1 MTNFV
6 QLMSAI
12 SAFGAAALWLYAS
25 RIKTPESF
33 PISIPSMH
41 IYSDTVVGSQVG
53 GSTNGSTA
61 ELDALADD
69 LREQSRWNSYAAGC
83 AAVSAACQSVLY
95 FFPSCSN

>member
-61 ELDALADD
+61 ELDALAFHPYAD
-69 LREQSRWNSYAAGC
+69 NSSPLSQRMPMDPFTN
-83 AAVSAACQSVLY
+83 V
-95 FFPSCSN
+95 